1 MNKSAA
7 RSIPTGNLFEG
18 QFRPVWAATWRTVTK
33 NGRVVSFTTAEAA
46 ELAAWRI
53 LYSIE
58 QRVMHRDGE
67 IVFAAKAAAEAV
79 FRKGREIQ
87 VERRAGA

>member
-1 MNKSAA
+1 MNQSAA
-7 RSIPTGNLFEG
+7 RSKPTGNLFEG
-18 QFRPVWAATWRTVTK
+18 QYKPVWAATWRSVQQ

-46 ELAAWRI
+46 ECAAWRV

-67 IVFAAKAAAEAV
+67 IVISARAAADRW
-79 FRKGREIQ
+79 F
-87 VERRAGA
+87 ERREERV

>member
-1 MNKSAA
+1 MNQSAA
-7 RSIPTGNLFEG
+7 RSKQTGNLFEG
-18 QFRPVWAATWRTVTK
+18 QFKPVWASTWRTVQV
-33 NGRVVSFTTAEAA
+33 NGKAVSFSTAEAA
-46 ELAAWRI
+46 ECAAWRV